1 MITTLRKRWFAAT
14 AMLAA
19 LGMAGMAGMARASEL
34 SEIQEAQKQILQ
46 RLDAQDKVLK
56 DIQQRLS
63 TAGGGRQPED
73 PNKIYKINLG
83 KSAIRGPK
91 NAPVT
96 IVEFSDFQCP
106 FCRQAAPIV
115 EEVMKAFP
123 KEVRFVYK
131 QMPLT
136 QIHPQALPASKA
148 NLAAGKQGK
157 FWEMYDELM
166 GTPNE
171 PAALSDADL
180 RKAAEKIGL
189 DVKQFE
195 ADLASPEIQKAVDED
210 LEVARANDV
219 RGTPAFFVNGRKVQ
233 NRSVEGFKALIEEE
247 LKKKS

>member
-1 MITTLRKRWFAAT
+1 MIRTTGKSGFAAAAILAVLGT
-14 AMLAA
+14 A
-19 LGMAGMAGMARASEL
+19 GVARASEL
-34 SEIQEAQKQILQ
+34 SEIRDTQKQILQ

-56 DIQQRLS
+56 DIQQRL
-63 TAGGGRQPED
+63 TAGGGGRQPED
-73 PNKIYKINLG
+73 PNKVYTINLG
-83 KSAIRGPK
+83 KSPIRGPK

-106 FCRQAAPIV
+106 FCRQAAPVV
-115 EEVMKAFP
+115 EEVMKAYP
-123 KEVRFVYK
+123 KDVRFVYK

-157 FWEMYDELM
+157 FWEMFDELM
-166 GTPNE
+166 NVGRPNE

-210 LEVARANDV
+210 LEVARSNDV
-219 RGTPAFFVNGRKVQ
+219 RGTPTFFVNGRKLQ
-233 NRSVEGFKALIEEE
+233 NRSVEGFKALIDEE